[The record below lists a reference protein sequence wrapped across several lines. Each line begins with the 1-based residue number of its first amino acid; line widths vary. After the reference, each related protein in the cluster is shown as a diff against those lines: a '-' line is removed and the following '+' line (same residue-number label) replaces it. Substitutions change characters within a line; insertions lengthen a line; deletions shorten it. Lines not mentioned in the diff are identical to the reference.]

1 VVEMR
6 AVVEGKWE
14 AAGEQTFGAL
24 AERDE
29 LAPAE
34 MWQLVLAP
42 NEEQRSAKED
52 QLNFVELKEAA
63 LSQECLAGF
72 WRQTVMI
79 RVDEQCL
86 GIPLMLTI

>member
-1 VVEMR
+1 VEVR
-6 AVVEGKWE
+6 AVVEGEWE

-24 AERDE
+24 AGRDE
-29 LAPAE
+29 LALAK
-34 MWQLVLAP
+34 MWQLVLAL
-42 NEEQRSAKED
+42 NKEQTSAKED

-63 LSQECLAGF
+63 LLQECLAGF

-79 RVDEQCL
+79 RVDKQCL